1 MSITP
6 RSPDSPACRMLEK
19 LGESD
24 KFDSPN
30 NSHPHRLPK
39 ALRLNQEAVAAVIK
53 LGKRIRVSLPAKPG
67 SQHNR
72 RAMFNLK
79 LLNAQLLPKAPL
91 GVDVTNSIS
100 ASKPQANR
108 QSASRIA
115 VAVPKRLLKS
125 AVLRNKIKRWIRE
138 SFRPHAVRTVGIDM
152 LITLEQQLD
161 PKAQAKEAR
170 AELQQLFSD
179 AMRQATQLSATHET
193 RTGKSLGVAPHQ
205 AVLLDKF
212 ANKTSVIG
220 SSDVSR

>member
-6 RSPDSPACRMLEK
+6 LSPDSPAREMLEK

-24 KFDSPN
+24 KFGSPN
-30 NSHPHRLPK
+30 NSHPYRLPK
-39 ALRLNQEAVAAVIK
+39 AHRLNQEAVAAVIK
-53 LGKRIRVSLPAKPG
+53 WGKRIRVSSPAKPG

-79 LLNAQLLPKAPL
+79 LYSAQPLPKAPL
-91 GVDVTNSIS
+91 GVDVIS
-100 ASKPQANR
+100 LIGASKPQANR

-161 PKAQAKEAR
+161 PKVQAIEAR

-179 AMRQATQLSATHET
+179 AMRQTTQLSATRET
-193 RTGKSLGVAPHQ
+193 RNGKFLGIAPHQ
-205 AVLLDKF
+205 TAQEEKF
-212 ANKTSVIG
+212 ANKTSGIG
-220 SSDVSR
+220 GSDVS